1 MGRYTVL
8 ILVLAAALVGP
19 LAALRAATLAQEA
32 TPTGDTGVPPGVT
45 YDALAF
51 GLAET
56 LSPGPVG
63 LGLFRSTMAPGAR
76 IDLGGPAPEHYLI
89 YAEAGAITF
98 RVDRPARV
106 VRAVAGVAGAQGLG
120 PAAPMEDAAAGA
132 DVTLRQGDA
141 ALFAP
146 SPAGGP
152 GEARNDGQETAV
164 VLIVSAGPPMLAPAD
179 ATPVP

>member
-1 MGRYTVL
+1 MGRFTVL

-32 TPTGDTGVPPGVT
+32 TPAGDTGMPPGVT
-45 YDALAF
+45 FDALAF

-56 LSPGPVG
+56 LPPGPVG
-63 LGLFRSTMAPGAR
+63 LGLFRSTLAPGTR
-76 IDLGGPAPEHYLI
+76 IDLGGNVEYYLI
-89 YAEAGAITF
+89 YAESGAITF
-98 RVDRPARV
+98 RVDTPARV
-106 VRAVAGVAGAQGLG
+106 VRPVAGVAGTQALG

-146 SPAGGP
+146 SPGGA

-164 VLIVSAGPPMLAPAD
+164 VLIVLAGPPMAAPAD